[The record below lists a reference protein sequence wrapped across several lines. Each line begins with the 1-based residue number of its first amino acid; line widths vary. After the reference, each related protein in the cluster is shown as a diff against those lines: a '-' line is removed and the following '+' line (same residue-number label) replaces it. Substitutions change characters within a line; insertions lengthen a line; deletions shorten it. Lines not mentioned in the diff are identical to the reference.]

1 MSVDFLKKVPLFAA
15 LRDEDLNWL
24 LETAET
30 VSIQA
35 GDVLMRE
42 GETGEALYVVLDGEL
57 KITKRSGQ
65 QEMVL
70 AVRGSGEMIGEMG
83 LLEQAPRSASVHATQ
98 DSRLLKIGQ
107 EAFRQL
113 LSISPSAALVALRT
127 VTARLRHTQAMLR
140 QSEKMAALGTLA
152 AGLAHE
158 LNNPAAAA
166 RRSAAQLRE
175 TLVEWQHTA
184 AAMNALQLDA
194 QRLAAVNA
202 LREDMIQ
209 RAASPASLDPLTR
222 SDRES
227 DAQTW
232 LEDRGVD
239 AAWELAPTLVTF
251 GWSVGDL
258 DRLAGAFQPAQAP

>member
-107 EAFRQL
+107 EAFRQ
-113 LSISPSAALVALRT
+113 
-127 VTARLRHTQAMLR
+127 
-140 QSEKMAALGTLA
+140 
-152 AGLAHE
+152 
-158 LNNPAAAA
+158 
-166 RRSAAQLRE
+166 
-175 TLVEWQHTA
+175 
-184 AAMNALQLDA
+184 
-194 QRLAAVNA
+194 
-202 LREDMIQ
+202 
-209 RAASPASLDPLTR
+209 
-222 SDRES
+222 
-227 DAQTW
+227 
-232 LEDRGVD
+232 
-239 AAWELAPTLVTF
+239 
-251 GWSVGDL
+251 
-258 DRLAGAFQPAQAP
+258 